1 MKLLCILMS
10 GTLLAPVP
18 AQAQSFPTKPIRL
31 VVPFATGGAADTIA
45 RAMAVRMG
53 ELLGQPAV
61 VENRAGGL
69 AAIGSDVVAKAVP
82 DGHTLLVAVSPPHVI
97 FPFLIK
103 NVPFDNIRDFTPIVQ
118 IGTLP
123 QVIAVHSS
131 LPVSSLKDLIDHA
144 RRSPGKLSFASSGV
158 GTAQHL
164 GGMQLNKMAG
174 LDLQHIG
181 YKGGGQAITDL
192 LGGQVPIGI
201 LTLSNVIGH
210 ARAGKLR
217 LLAML
222 EVQRAKGAPE
232 VPTVAEAGVPGFGIP
247 DTWIGLMGPA
257 NLPAPIVNQ
266 LYAAAVK
273 ALDYPDVRT
282 RLEGAGI
289 EIRGTSQ
296 QSFAD
301 SISRGFGAFQ
311 KIVTDAGIVPE

>member
-103 NVPFDNIRDFTPIVQ
+103 NVPFDNIRDFTPIAQ

-144 RRSPGKLSFASSGV
+144 KRSPGKLSFAS
-158 GTAQHL
+158 Q
-164 GGMQLNKMAG
+164 
-174 LDLQHIG
+174 
-181 YKGGGQAITDL
+181 
-192 LGGQVPIGI
+192 
-201 LTLSNVIGH
+201 
-210 ARAGKLR
+210 
-217 LLAML
+217 
-222 EVQRAKGAPE
+222 
-232 VPTVAEAGVPGFGIP
+232 PGSL
-247 DTWIGLMGPA
+247 W
-257 NLPAPIVNQ
+257 
-266 LYAAAVK
+266 
-273 ALDYPDVRT
+273 T
-282 RLEGAGI
+282 RLKI
-289 EIRGTSQ
+289 EQ
-296 QSFAD
+296 
-301 SISRGFGAFQ
+301 
-311 KIVTDAGIVPE
+311 PPP